1 MEIHNLLKAKSRGEL
16 REWLIHNYDKETECW
31 VIVRRGRPVENG
43 TFWYIDAVEEA
54 MCFGWIDSTTK
65 KISENVT
72 AQKLCPRKPKSVWSE
87 LNKERCRRMERLCLM
102 TDAGR
107 RVFPDMSEV
116 GFKID
121 MDILHELQSDPIVW
135 KNFCNLPDLYKRV
148 RIDTIQIKRRDKE
161 LFRKRLDKF
170 IENTRNGILYGEWND
185 NGRLLH

>member
-1 MEIHNLLKAKSRGEL
+1 MQE
-16 REWLIHNYDKETECW
+16 
-31 VIVRRGRPVENG
+31 
-43 TFWYIDAVEEA
+43 DAY
-54 MCFGWIDSTTK
+54 F
-65 KISENVT
+65 
-72 AQKLCPRKPKSVWSE
+72 LH
-87 LNKERCRRMERLCLM
+87 L
-102 TDAGR
+102 
-107 RVFPDMSEV
+107 SEV

>member
-1 MEIHNLLKAKSRGEL
+1 MQE
-16 REWLIHNYDKETECW
+16 D
-31 VIVRRGRPVENG
+31 
-43 TFWYIDAVEEA
+43 
-54 MCFGWIDSTTK
+54 
-65 KISENVT
+65 
-72 AQKLCPRKPKSVWSE
+72 
-87 LNKERCRRMERLCLM
+87 
-102 TDAGR
+102 

-135 KNFCNLPDLYKRV
+135 KNFCNFPDLYKRV
-148 RIDTIQIKRRDKE
+148 WIDTIQIKRRDKE